1 MLVCAIPGTNL
12 GENGEG
18 VKGLHGVGM
27 DWGDSLY
34 QGVCRQGFL
43 DAVPHLPRKRKESL
57 IRCET

>member
-27 DWGDSLY
+27 DWGILSSKLSVNKGFWTQCHTCQENERSL
-34 QGVCRQGFL
+34 GR
-43 DAVPHLPRKRKESL
+43 
-57 IRCET
+57 

>member
-27 DWGDSLY
+27 DRGILSPK
-34 QGVCRQGFL
+34 
-43 DAVPHLPRKRKESL
+43 VPVNKSFWM
-57 IRCET
+57 

>member
-27 DWGDSLY
+27 DRGILSPKVSVNKSFWM
-34 QGVCRQGFL
+34 
-43 DAVPHLPRKRKESL
+43 
-57 IRCET
+57 